1 MFGGSVGARVAMPDN
16 GAMPTAPT
24 VPPDGAPTATGPST
38 RRRHVI
44 TAAILLFALYAGLV
58 VAYAVGGASTV
69 RQAPVDIPAGGVG
82 VVLTARGIN
91 AALPEMDVDVS
102 LILDASL
109 TDDNDAPTRPI
120 TLTLE
125 PTSEDAD
132 LTYGTDRRPPIRQV
146 KIGFDGDIEE
156 WPFDGYATAVSA
168 LVTVGEGANATL
180 VPSVVI
186 VDGDVQGWQLAATP
200 DPEAPNL
207 AVDIDF
213 HRSLAI
219 ILFGLALVAVLILLP
234 VTTWIV
240 GWKLFKEDR
249 LFEAGFLGWIGA
261 MLFATIP
268 IRNFFPGSPPPGSW
282 VDVLVTLWVIVALA
296 VVLLVALAAFIKNPR
311 RNH

>member
-1 MFGGSVGARVAMPDN
+1 MPDN
-16 GAMPTAPT
+16 GPMPTAPT
-24 VPPDGAPTATGPST
+24 VPADGASAAAGSRSRRWPVVTAVT
-38 RRRHVI
+38 V
-44 TAAILLFALYAGLV
+44 LMALYAGLV
-58 VAYAVGGASTV
+58 VAYAVGGASAV
-69 RQAPVDIPAGGVG
+69 DQAPVEVPVGGVG

-132 LTYGTDRRPPIRQV
+132 LTYDTDRRPPIRQV
-146 KIGFDGDIEE
+146 KIPFDGDIEQ
-156 WPFDGYATAVSA
+156 WPFDGYTTTISA
-168 LVTVGEGANATL
+168 FATVGEGAEETL
-180 VPSVVI
+180 VPTVII
-186 VDGDVQGWQLAATP
+186 VDGDVQGWQLSAAANPDTP
-200 DPEAPNL
+200 DL
-207 AVDIDF
+207 AIDIGF

-219 ILFGLALVAVLILLP
+219 VLFGLALVAVLILLP

-240 GWKLFKEDR
+240 GWKLYREDR

-296 VVLLVALAAFIKNPR
+296 VVLLVALAAFISNPR